1 MPRNQLIEASPL
13 SKQKSKSAK
22 AKAAICEATI
32 DCLVEVGYGKTSLN
46 LVAAQAGFSKGA
58 LQHHFNSKE
67 DLIIATA
74 NRLLQR
80 TVNAP
85 THSNSHSNLS
95 SPRSTQTV
103 STAILFLWNKLVNT
117 PPYRALLEILTAART
132 DVVLRERVSHTLQE
146 WNTALN
152 EQAVATYYSRE
163 GDEEVRQLMSMT
175 RNFLGGL
182 IIHERH
188 GRKSSESLKQVKKWI
203 TLIEPKLKLR
213 TEKN

>member
-1 MPRNQLIEASPL
+1 M
-13 SKQKSKSAK
+13 
-22 AKAAICEATI
+22 
-32 DCLVEVGYGKTSLN
+32 
-46 LVAAQAGFSKGA
+46 
-58 LQHHFNSKE
+58 
-67 DLIIATA
+67 
-74 NRLLQR
+74 
-80 TVNAP
+80 
-85 THSNSHSNLS
+85 
-95 SPRSTQTV
+95 
-103 STAILFLWNKLVNT
+103 NT

-132 DVVLRERVSHTLQE
+132 DVALQKRVSHTLQE

-152 EQAVATYYSRE
+152 EQAIATYYSRE

-188 GRKSSESLKQVKKWI
+188 SRKSSESLKQVKKWI